1 MTDQPDRVVSR
12 IPKPGRKTRAFF
24 SNRTAVIGSVGLT
37 LIVFAVVFAGTLS
50 PYNPND
56 QDLVHTSAGPSW
68 SHPLGTDDLGR
79 DILSRLL
86 HGGQVSLLVAVSVI
100 LIGALIALPIGLFSG
115 YVGGATDN
123 VVMRVMDAGL
133 AFPALVLT
141 LAIVGVLGKGTQNV
155 ILALMIVTIP
165 GFVRLVRGQ
174 TLAVSQETYVEASQ
188 SIGTPPARMVRKR
201 VFPNVRSP
209 LIVIMALGFGGMLI
223 AEAGLSFLGL
233 GAQPPTASWGNMLRE
248 AYDYQL
254 FTHPWQLA
262 PPAVAILLTVL
273 AFNAIGDGL
282 RDSLGVARHTGSRG
296 RAKRGLTTV
305 ARDSDAR
312 PADGAAAGA
321 DPAALLTVRDLRVE
335 FDTEHGA
342 VEVLDGV
349 SLDVGRGEVVGLV
362 GESGSGKTVTA
373 MSVMRLLSSPPGR
386 VSGGSIWFQGRD
398 LLSLSFKEMRKLRG
412 SEIAMVFQD
421 PMTSLDPAFTVGSQL
436 VEAQRLHG
444 RVSRRAA

>member
-1 MTDQPDRVVSR
+1 M
-12 IPKPGRKTRAFF
+12 
-24 SNRTAVIGSVGLT
+24 IGSVGLT
-37 LIVFAVVFAGTLS
+37 LIVLAVVFAGVLS
-50 PYNPND
+50 PNDPND
-56 QDLVHTSAGPSW
+56 QDLLHTFQSPSW

-79 DILSRLL
+79 DLLSRLL
-86 HGGQVSLLVAVSVI
+86 HGGQVSLLIAVSVV
-100 LIGALIALPIGLFSG
+100 LLGALIALPIGLFSG

-141 LAIVGVLGKGTQNV
+141 LAIVGVLGKGTVNV
-155 ILALMIVTIP
+155 VLALMIVAVP

-188 SIGTPPARMVRKR
+188 SIGTPPTRMVRKR

-209 LIVIMALGFGGMLI
+209 LIVIMALSFGGTLI

-248 AYDYQL
+248 AYDYAL

-262 PPAVAILLTVL
+262 PPAIAILLTVL

-282 RDSLGVARHTGSRG
+282 RDSLGVARRTGSGG
-296 RAKRGLTTV
+296 RVRRGLTTV
-305 ARDSDAR
+305 SRGPVPSSGREVA
-312 PADGAAAGA
+312 ADNADAGA
-321 DPAALLTVRDLRVE
+321 LLAVRDLRVE

-342 VEVLDGV
+342 VEVLDGI
-349 SLDVGRGEVVGLV
+349 SLDVDRSEIVGLV

-373 MSVMRLLSSPPGR
+373 MSIMRLLSSPPGR

-421 PMTSLDPAFTVGSQL
+421 PMTSLDPAFTVGNQL
-436 VEAQRLHG
+436 VEAQRLHAAREPKSRARTG
-444 RVSRRAA
+444 RRDARPRGDPGCPTASR